1 MSGNGQHQA
10 WPPGPVATA
19 DGRVITVLCN
29 VASAAETRRGL
40 AAGATGVGLL
50 RTEIPFTGA
59 LAWPTLDEHRAHLAP
74 ILGLLTGRTATARLL
89 DFSGDKIPPFLAGL
103 AGEAA
108 PAATNGKTG
117 PGAPGGPGVV
127 AGSGAGP
134 APAFGLAALLAHP
147 SALRDQLRAILEAG
161 RDARLAVLIPM
172 VSSLDEVA
180 QVRAALAETAV
191 SLDAPVPRLGI
202 MVELAATAR
211 AAETFAPAVDFFSIG
226 TNDLAGQVLGL
237 DRRDPSARPAL
248 AADPRVL
255 ALIAHTAQAAREAR
269 LTVSVCGD
277 AAADPQVLPLL
288 VGLGVDTLSV
298 PAARVPRVRSWVADL
313 DARACADL
321 AEQALAAPDVEAVWK
336 LVPTL

>member
-1 MSGNGQHQA
+1 
-10 WPPGPVATA
+10 
-19 DGRVITVLCN
+19 
-29 VASAAETRRGL
+29 
-40 AAGATGVGLL
+40 VGLL
-50 RTEIPFTGA
+50 RTEIPFAGA
-59 LAWPTLDEHRAHLAP
+59 LAWPTLDEHRARLAP
-74 ILGLLTGRTATARLL
+74 ILGLLTGRTATVRLL
-89 DFSGDKIPPFLAGL
+89 DFSGDKIPPFLARP

-108 PAATNGKTG
+108 PAATYDETG
-117 PGAPGGPGVV
+117 PRAPSGPGVA

-134 APAFGLAALLAHP
+134 VPAGGLAALLAHP

-161 RDARLAVLIPM
+161 RDTRLAVLIPM

-191 SLDAPVPRLGI
+191 SLDAPAPRLGI
-202 MVELAATAR
+202 MVELTATAA
-211 AAETFAPAVDFFSIG
+211 AAERFAPAVDFFSIG